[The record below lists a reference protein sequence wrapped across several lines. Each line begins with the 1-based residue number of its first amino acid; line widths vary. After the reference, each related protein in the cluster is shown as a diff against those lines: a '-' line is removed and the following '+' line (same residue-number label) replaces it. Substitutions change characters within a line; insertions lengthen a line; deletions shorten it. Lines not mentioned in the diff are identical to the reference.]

1 MLALAILSVTKSVI
15 AIVAVFVVSIVIHE
29 FGHYYVAKRCGVAVP
44 AFAIGFGPKLVRWMR
59 RGTEFSLRLFP
70 IGGMVQ
76 LAGEV
81 PQNAL
86 FRKGEEIAV
95 EVNRQGQI
103 SVVGDPS
110 DVPHGRIGILRDLDL
125 ISRLQMTIE
134 FADATE
140 TLRVMPHARLMTSK
154 RNSMPLVEK
163 HEQVL
168 GKPLWQRTAII
179 LAGPFMNFLLA
190 GILFSASF
198 LHTGVPV
205 NRPYLGQIVPN
216 SPAQVAGLKQGDEV
230 LSVNG
235 HATTSWISLVQQIR
249 QDSGK
254 QLKPIQVKID
264 RGGEIN
270 TITVKPERG
279 PQGYPLVGVDSP
291 VSYNKALA
299 VGQGFAQVY
308 TGTVATLQAYVT
320 VFQHHEFQ
328 ELSGP
333 VGIADVI
340 SQGAQ
345 TGGFWTVVAIAAFLS
360 LNLGFFNLL
369 PIPAL
374 DGGRLVFM
382 IVEALRGRSVDPNKE
397 GLVHLVGFAL
407 LMLFAVVITFRDV
420 TRLF

>member
-1 MLALAILSVTKSVI
+1 MLAIAILSVTKSVI
-15 AIVAVFVVSIVIHE
+15 AIIAVFVVSIIIHE
-29 FGHYYVAKRCGVAVP
+29 FGHYYVAKKYGVAVP

-59 RGTEFSLRLFP
+59 RGTEFSIRLFP

-86 FRKGEEIAV
+86 FRRGEEVAV
-95 EVNRQGQI
+95 ELNPQGHI

-110 DVPHGRIGILRDLDL
+110 DVPNGRIGTLRDLDL
-125 ISRLQMTIE
+125 ISRMQMTIE
-134 FADATE
+134 FADTTE
-140 TLRVMPHARLMTSK
+140 TFRVQPHARLMTNA

-168 GKPLWQRTAII
+168 GKPLWQRAAII

-198 LHTGVPV
+198 MHTGVPQ
-205 NRPYLGQIVPN
+205 NRPYLGEVIPN
-216 SPAQVAGLKQGDEV
+216 SPAQAAGLREGDEV
-230 LSVNG
+230 LAVNG
-235 HATTSWISLVQQIR
+235 HTVNTWIDLVTQIR
-249 QDSGK
+249 QGAGK
-254 QLKPIQVKID
+254 SVSPVHLKID
-264 RGGEIN
+264 RAGDIE
-270 TITVKPERG
+270 TITVHPKRG
-279 PQGYPLVGVDSP
+279 PQGYPMLGVDNP
-291 VSYNKALA
+291 ISYNKLTALR
-299 VGQGFAQVY
+299 QGFTSVY
-308 TGTVATLQAYVT
+308 TGTVATVQAYVT
-320 VFQHHEFQ
+320 VFKHHQFQ
-328 ELSGP
+328 DLAGP
-333 VGIADVI
+333 VGIAGVI

-345 TGGFWTVVAIAAFLS
+345 TGFWTVLAITAFLS

-374 DGGRLVFM
+374 DGGRLLFM
-382 IVEALRGRSVDPNKE
+382 IVEAVRGRGVDPNKE

-407 LMLFAVVITFRDV
+407 LMLFAVAITYRDV